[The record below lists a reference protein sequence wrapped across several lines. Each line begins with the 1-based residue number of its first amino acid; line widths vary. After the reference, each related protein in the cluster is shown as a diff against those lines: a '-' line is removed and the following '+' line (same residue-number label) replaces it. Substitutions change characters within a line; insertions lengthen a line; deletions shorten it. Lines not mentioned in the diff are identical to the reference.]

1 MTSER
6 ECFVYI
12 VPPGATDFVTAG
24 RFRWVEDDAGTVGR
38 FVYGRSYRERADAVE
53 LDPVELRLSSEVCET
68 ARMQGFFGAIRDS
81 MPDFW
86 GRRVIE
92 RNAGF
97 TELSEFDYLMQGPD
111 DRAGALGFGLY
122 VEPPAPLRRFNRTL
136 DLAGLQRAAD
146 ALVAEAS
153 ELAGSVGHQIE
164 ALLLLGTSMGGARPK
179 AVVED
184 DRGLWIAKF
193 GRNDDRWNHPRVEHG
208 MLTLARTCGLDA
220 ADSRLE
226 TVAERDV
233 LLVRRFDRD
242 REDAGYRRH
251 RMVSALTLLRAG
263 DSPAERG
270 DWSYLLLA
278 DEIRRASE
286 APEDDLREL
295 FGRICFNAAVS
306 NLDDHPRN
314 HAILAKGRRWRLS
327 PIFDLTPSPVVA
339 LERRDLA
346 MTCGRFGRYANRAN
360 LLSAHGRFLLE
371 PAQATAIF
379 DRTART
385 VREQWRSHMR
395 RAGVTERDCEAVGN
409 AFLYDGLFYENADLA
424 LPCAHK

>member
-6 ECFVYI
+6 DCFVYV
-12 VPPGATDFVTAG
+12 VPPGATEFVTAG
-24 RFRWVEDDAGTVGR
+24 RFRWVEDDAGSVGR

-53 LDPVELRLSSEVCET
+53 LDPLELRLSSEVYET

-92 RNAGF
+92 RNTGV
-97 TELSEFDYLMQGPD
+97 TVHTEFDYLMQGPD

-122 VEPPAPLRRFNRTL
+122 VEPPAPLCRFNRTL
-136 DLAGLQRAAD
+136 DLARLQRAAD
-146 ALVAEAS
+146 ALSADDPN
-153 ELAGSVGHQIE
+153 LAGSVGHQVE
-164 ALLLLGTSMGGARPK
+164 DLLLLGTSMGGARPK

-184 DRGLWIAKF
+184 DHDLWIAKF
-193 GRNDDRWNHPRVEHG
+193 GRNDDRWNHPRVEHA
-208 MLTLARTCGLDA
+208 MLTLARACGLDA

-242 REDAGYRRH
+242 REGAGYRRH

-278 DEIRRASE
+278 DEIRRVSE
-286 APEDDLREL
+286 APEADLREL

-314 HAILAKGRRWRLS
+314 HAILAKGRQWRLS
-327 PIFDLTPSPVVA
+327 PVFDLTPAPVVA

-346 MTCGRFGRYANRAN
+346 MACGRYGRYANRAN

-371 PAQATAIF
+371 PAEAAVIF
-379 DRTART
+379 ERTART
-385 VREQWRSHMR
+385 VREQWRGYMR

-409 AFLYDGLFYENADLA
+409 AFLYDGLFYENAG
-424 LPCAHK
+424 